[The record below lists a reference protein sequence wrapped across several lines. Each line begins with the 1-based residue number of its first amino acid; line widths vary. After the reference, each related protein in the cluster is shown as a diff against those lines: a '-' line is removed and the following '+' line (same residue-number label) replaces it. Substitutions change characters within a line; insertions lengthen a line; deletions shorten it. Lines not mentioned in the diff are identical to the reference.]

1 MNISSGESKI
11 RCCQEQYCIRTW
23 RVRSLNQGKFDV
35 VKQEM
40 SRLSI
45 GIIGISELKW
55 MEWMN
60 LTQMTVIST
69 TVDKNSL
76 EEME

>member
-1 MNISSGESKI
+1 M
-11 RCCQEQYCIRTW
+11 
-23 RVRSLNQGKFDV
+23 NQGKFDV